1 MNDHDTDRIPANDHD
16 IDHTPMNDHTINP
29 DRLLENSQGA
39 ANSVIDYQSGNS
51 FLHRLN
57 PVTKLVLTVG
67 LALIAFMLPGFRGPL
82 LLMLCVIG
90 VVIAA
95 RVYQSVLKV
104 GLVIGIPLAAV
115 LLVVQGL
122 FYPGNE
128 TPFFTLGGIPIIGTI
143 TVWQEGIQFALTIV
157 FQLLVAILA
166 MLATIVTS
174 HPRRLTTALMEKGMP
189 RKLAYVFMSA
199 LQFVPRIRQRS
210 NQIINAQ
217 QARGLDTSAN
227 IRRRVRALVDLLSP
241 LLISEL
247 IAAQTRAIALKARG
261 FTRSGT
267 QTHLYDIPDTAIDRV
282 LRWGTV
288 VAVLVTAVGVLLGWG

>member
-1 MNDHDTDRIPANDHD
+1 MNDHD
-16 IDHTPMNDHTINP
+16 IDP
-29 DRLLENSQGA
+29 DRLLENTQGA
-39 ANSVIDYQSGNS
+39 SSSVIEYQSGNS
-51 FLHRLN
+51 FLHQLN
-57 PVTKLVLTVG
+57 PVTKLVITVG

-82 LLMLCVIG
+82 VLILGVIA

-95 RVYQSVLKV
+95 GVYRSVLKV
-104 GLVIGIPLAAV
+104 GLIIGTPLAVV

-128 TPFFTLGGIPIIGTI
+128 TPLFTLSGVPFIGTVI
-143 TVWQEGIQFALTIV
+143 VWQEGVQFALTIL

-199 LQFVPRIRQRS
+199 LQFVPRIQQRS
-210 NQIINAQ
+210 QQIIDAQ
-217 QARGLDTSAN
+217 QARGLDTRAN
-227 IRRRVRALVDLLSP
+227 LRRRLRALVDLLSP

-247 IAAQTRAIALKARG
+247 IASQTRALALKARG
-261 FTRSGT
+261 FNRSDT
-267 QTHLYDIPDTAIDRV
+267 QTYLYDIPDTSVDRV
-282 LRWGTV
+282 LRWGTL
-288 VAVLVTAVGVLLGWG
+288 VAVIVVAVGVLIV

>member
-1 MNDHDTDRIPANDHD
+1 VNDHD
-16 IDHTPMNDHTINP
+16 IDP
-29 DRLLENSQGA
+29 DRLLENTEGA
-39 ANSVIDYQSGNS
+39 SNSVIEYQPGNS

-57 PVTKLVLTVG
+57 PVTKLVITVG
-67 LALIAFMLPGFRGPL
+67 VALIAFMLPGFRGPL
-82 LLMLCVIG
+82 LLMLGVIV

-95 RVYQSVLKV
+95 GVYRNVLKL
-104 GLVIGIPLAAV
+104 GAIIGTPLAVV
-115 LLVVQGL
+115 LLVIQGL

-128 TPFFTLGGIPIIGTI
+128 TPLFTIGGIPVIETVTI
-143 TVWQEGIQFALTIV
+143 WKEGVLFALTIV
-157 FQLLVAILA
+157 FQLLAPILAILA
-166 MLATIVTS
+166 TIATS

-210 NQIINAQ
+210 QQIIDAQ
-217 QARGLDTSAN
+217 QARGLDTRAN

-247 IAAQTRAIALKARG
+247 VAAQTRALALEARG
-261 FTRSGT
+261 FSRSDT
-267 QTHLYDIPDTAIDRV
+267 QTHLYDIPDTTVDRA

-288 VAVLVTAVGVLLGWG
+288 VAVIVVAVGVVLGWG

>member
-1 MNDHDTDRIPANDHD
+1 MSNHD
-16 IDHTPMNDHTINP
+16 IDP
-29 DRLLENSQGA
+29 DRLLEQSNGA
-39 ANSVIDYQSGNS
+39 ANSVIDYQPGTS

-67 LALIAFMLPGFRGPL
+67 VTIIAFLLPGFHGPL
-82 LLMLCVIG
+82 LLLLGVIA

-95 RVYQSVLKV
+95 GVYRSVLKV
-104 GLVIGIPLAAV
+104 GVIIGTPLAVV

-128 TPFFTLGGIPIIGTI
+128 TPLFTLGGVPVIGTI
-143 TVWQEGIQFALTIV
+143 TVWEEGVRFALAVV

-166 MLATIVTS
+166 MLGTIVTS
-174 HPRRLTTALMEKGMP
+174 HPRRLTAALIEKGMP

-210 NQIINAQ
+210 QQIIDAQ
-217 QARGLDTSAN
+217 QARGLDTEASV
-227 IRRRVRALVDLLSP
+227 RRRVRALVELLSP

-247 IAAQTRAIALKARG
+247 IAAQTRALALEARG

-267 QTHLYDIPDTAIDRV
+267 QTQIYDITDTMIDRA
-282 LRWGTV
+282 LRWGTL
-288 VAVLVTAVGVLLGWG
+288 VAVLVVAVGVVFG